1 MPSIP
6 VNQLSRG
13 QAINLDGDIY
23 LILGMEHVKPGK
35 GPAYQQIKL
44 KGIENGKVIEKRFRA
59 AEQVESIDVDRQACT
74 YSYRNGDTFVFM
86 NAKTYEEL
94 EVHKGIIGE
103 QAPYLLEGNDV
114 TIMVAQGRVVSIE
127 LPAAV
132 ELVVTE
138 CDPGVKNATATNV
151 FKNATVETGLQ
162 VQVPPFINKGDKV
175 KIETESGKYLERT
188 SIG

>member
-6 VNQLSRG
+6 VNQLGRG
-13 QAINLDGDIY
+13 QAISLDNEIY
-23 LILGMEHVKPGK
+23 LIMGMEHVKPGK

-86 NAKTYEEL
+86 NAKTYEEI
-94 EVHKGIIGE
+94 EVHKDIISD
-103 QAPYLLEGNDV
+103 QSLYLLEGNGV
-114 TIMVAQGRVVSIE
+114 TIMVAAGRVVSVE

-132 ELVVTE
+132 ELVISE

-151 FKNATVETGLQ
+151 FKNAIVETGLQ
-162 VQVPPFINKGDKV
+162 VQVPPFINQGDKV

-188 SIG
+188 AIA